1 MLSFRQKIFISYLV
15 VFLVFIALM
24 FPFAAKTVK
33 NLVYRSM
40 KMRTEELIAKV
51 QSAPNNAELIRRV
64 KDQKGQIFFR
74 VGIITNEHKSLYDT
88 AAKRLLGPRFTQE
101 YVVDH
106 PEVLEAFEKGSGYNE
121 DYSDILSQKF
131 IYLATAFDFH
141 GKTYVMR
148 SAFPY
153 KYVTDLT
160 RDFELGFLILS
171 SFVLLLF
178 TLMMG
183 LIIHHLTSP
192 IQQIITDIAPYQE
205 GRTPNLPEIML
216 RNPRSSDDFSRLAN
230 TLNSLSAKIQTHI
243 DTITYEKEEK
253 EAILES
259 LIEGVIAIDGNMRIT
274 YVNDM
279 ALRLMNSTASQ
290 NILGEDFSILDQP
303 HFSNLLISCQQQ
315 RQVITEMITVKHN
328 GRKTYL
334 HVVAAPNR
342 RDGAILVLQDQSSHY
357 RMLEMRKEFVANAS
371 HELKTPITVI
381 RGFAETLNEHPD
393 LPKDTVVEVTAKIV
407 NSCIKMT
414 RLIKDLLTLS
424 DIENM
429 SETNLIDCDL
439 EEMTWR
445 CRDLVLDAH
454 PTAEINII
462 KTDEAE
468 MTVTGD
474 PHLLE
479 MALTNLMENAA
490 KYSNAPAQISVILG
504 HQGNYVKVEVAD
516 KGIGIPPADL
526 EHVFRRFYTVDK
538 ARSRKMGGSGLGL
551 SIVENVI
558 EKHFGRISV
567 DSTVGVG
574 TTFTIVLPTQMEKML

>member
-40 KMRTEELIAKV
+40 KMRSEELITKI
-51 QSAPNNAELIRRV
+51 QSAPNNAELVRRV

-74 VGIITNEHKSLYDT
+74 VGIITNEHKILYDT
-88 AAKRLLGPRFTQE
+88 AAKRVLGPRFTQE

-106 PEVLEAFEKGSGYNE
+106 PEVLDAFEKGSGYNE
-121 DYSDILSQKF
+121 DYSDILSQKY

-141 GKTYVMR
+141 GKKYVMR

-192 IQQIITDIAPYQE
+192 IQQIITDITPYQE
-205 GRTPNLPEIML
+205 GKTAYLPEIKL
-216 RNPRSSDDFSRLAN
+216 RNPRSGDDFSRLAH
-230 TLNSLSAKIQTHI
+230 TLNSLSAKIQSHI
-243 DTITYEKEEK
+243 DTITYEKDEK

-259 LIEGVIAIDGNMRIT
+259 LIEGVVAIDGNMRIT
-274 YVNDM
+274 YFNEM
-279 ALRLMNSTASQ
+279 ALHLMNAPEQS
-290 NILGEDFSILDQP
+290 ILGEDFSILNQP
-303 HFSNLLISCQQQ
+303 HFMELLINCQKE
-315 RQVITEMITVKHN
+315 RQVITEMTTVKSS

-342 RDGAILVLQDQSSHY
+342 REGAILVLQDQSSHY
-357 RMLEMRKEFVANAS
+357 RMAEMRKEFVANAS

-393 LPKDTVVEVTAKIV
+393 LPKDTVVEVTSKIV
-407 NSCIKMT
+407 NSCQKMT
-414 RLIKDLLTLS
+414 RLIKDLLILS

-439 EEMTWR
+439 EEMAYR
-445 CRDLVLDAH
+445 CRSLVLDAH
-454 PTAEINII
+454 PTAKII
-462 KTDEAE
+462 IVKESDAE
-468 MTVTGD
+468 MHVTAD
-474 PHLLE
+474 PHLIE
-479 MALTNLMENAA
+479 MAMTNLMENAA
-490 KYSNAPAQISVILG
+490 KYSNPPANITVTLRHKGDSVQVDI
-504 HQGNYVKVEVAD
+504 AD

-551 SIVENVI
+551 SIVENVV
-558 EKHFGRISV
+558 EKHFGRLTVTSE
-567 DSTVGVG
+567 VGVG
-574 TTFTIVLPTQMEKML
+574 STFTIVLPTQMEKML